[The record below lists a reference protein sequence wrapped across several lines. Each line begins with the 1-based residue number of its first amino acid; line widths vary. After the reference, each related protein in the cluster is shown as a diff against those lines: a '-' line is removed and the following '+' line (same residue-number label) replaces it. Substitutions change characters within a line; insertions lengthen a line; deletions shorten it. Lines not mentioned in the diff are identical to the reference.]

1 MELTGK
7 VEAEIHLLTKEEA
20 DKVPVGLGRNEPDPL
35 EKPNRPDSSFMWFMN
50 PIKSIRYIL
59 WHNYKWTILKLLI
72 IIFVAIIILL
82 FFYSI
87 PGYTVKRML
96 GA

>member
-1 MELTGK
+1 
-7 VEAEIHLLTKEEA
+7 
-20 DKVPVGLGRNEPDPL
+20 
-35 EKPNRPDSSFMWFMN
+35 MWFLN
-50 PIKSIRYIL
+50 PFKSIRYII
-59 WHNYKWTILKLLI
+59 WHNYKWKILKGLI
-72 IIFVAIIILL
+72 VLAIFLMLIL

>member
-1 MELTGK
+1 
-7 VEAEIHLLTKEEA
+7 
-20 DKVPVGLGRNEPDPL
+20 
-35 EKPNRPDSSFMWFMN
+35 MWFLN
-50 PIKSIRYIL
+50 PLKSIRYIV
-59 WHNYKWTILKLLI
+59 WHNYKWAILKGI
-72 IIFVAIIILL
+72 IILAVAVMILL